1 MADENDATAA
11 AAFAALLSDA
21 AARFAGESVDAP
33 PPAPP
38 TLSHDPL
45 DASIAARSAV
55 WLARR
60 DEHIEGT
67 RRALAEARRAE
78 ESEASFMPRINAV
91 RFFRVA
97 RAPRRVHA
105 AHPPHAHPHAPHT
118 PRTRCPRTCTTRT

>member
-1 MADENDATAA
+1 MSADDATAA
-11 AAFAALLSDA
+11 AAFAALITDA
-21 AARFAGESVDAP
+21 AAIFSVEAL

-38 TLSHDPL
+38 LPSHDPL

-55 WLARR
+55 GLARR

-91 RFFRVA
+91 RFTFA
-97 RAPRRVHA
+97 PPSRAPRRV
-105 AHPPHAHPHAPHT
+105 AHGSPSARPHARPEQGARAPARHE
-118 PRTRCPRTCTTRT
+118 RD